1 MDNWI
6 VLQWSHSSFEPA
18 YVVFKGSEKECRVAA
33 REMLKVM
40 PQDLDCMAVSEAS
53 WNQDKGMLRG
63 GVSDE
68 QTYS

>member
-1 MDNWI
+1 MENWI
-6 VLQWSHSSFEPA
+6 VLQWSHSSYEPA
-18 YVVFKGSEKECRVAA
+18 YVVFRGSKEECRVAA
-33 REMLKVM
+33 KEMLKVM

-63 GVSDE
+63 GVSNE